1 MMTHC
6 QGITDRSSSHNS
18 WWQSQINIDDD
29 ADDNYD
35 DADDDNDDDYCYD
48 VYHYN
53 DEKGMK

>member
-6 QGITDRSSSHNS
+6 QGITDRSSSYNS
-18 WWQSQINIDDD
+18 WWQSQINIYD
-29 ADDNYD
+29 DDNYD
-35 DADDDNDDDYCYD
+35 DAVDDNDDDYCYD